1 MQLIYV
7 YKYEHYE
14 KWSNIVKS
22 SCFDNEALAPIL
34 SAARH
39 RDDRFRFGTTRYTKV
54 ERFSAAERYQICA

>member
-22 SCFDNEALAPIL
+22 SCFDNEALALIL
-34 SAARH
+34 RQLVIVTIVFASELL
-39 RDDRFRFGTTRYTKV
+39 GTLK
-54 ERFSAAERYQICA
+54 